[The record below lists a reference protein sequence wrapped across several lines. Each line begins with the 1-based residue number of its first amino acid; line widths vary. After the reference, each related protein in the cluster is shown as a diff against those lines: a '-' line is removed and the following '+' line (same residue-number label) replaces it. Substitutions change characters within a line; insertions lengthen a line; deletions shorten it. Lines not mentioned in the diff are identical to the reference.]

1 MPAEATAMRDGQGDD
16 PVNPTGGETG
26 RPDEGAA
33 GGAVSGG
40 RAPGHGTATVVGR
53 SFSFRLG
60 SQIVS
65 ALINV
70 AGMVILGNYLKAG
83 GYGEYAFYYA
93 LVPLFATLSDLGVGV
108 IIMREVARD
117 KAMGPRY
124 LGDALTLK
132 AIIGAAMMAVV
143 LVSAPLLLPREAA
156 LLVILVTATAIMDYS
171 QDVGMWMF
179 RAHDR
184 QDLEAL
190 LLMVSQAIWLT
201 GIVVCAWLHAPLVLL
216 LGSATLAFGIRL
228 SVGAWMVRHR
238 IYRPQFSFDRQRLR
252 TLLREGL
259 PFGLAMF
266 LVVLY
271 GRAGVLLLKALST
284 HADVGYFNVGYM
296 LSQPLGFISSA
307 FSISA
312 FPSLARAAR
321 RGPDA
326 VRPTLRR
333 AIKFQ
338 FLLAFPITVGLGL
351 LAERLIPVLFHGG
364 GFRQSA
370 VALKI
375 ISLGLTFIYMNLMS
389 RYVLAAIDEQRAY
402 LRAIITG
409 LVVNMGTSA
418 ALIPSLGFMGAC
430 IGLLAGEF
438 TVLIGCQ
445 WTLRRYVAWGDL
457 LGEAVRPL
465 AAAFGMGV
473 VVFLLRPLPV
483 LILPFVGA
491 VVYGVLLLA
500 VRALSPGEL
509 DILRRV
515 YMSFRLPGSAYLAA
529 RRGPVLEAVH
539 PTPAAAA
546 RGPISNEDA

>member
-1 MPAEATAMRDGQGDD
+1 
-16 PVNPTGGETG
+16 
-26 RPDEGAA
+26 
-33 GGAVSGG
+33 
-40 RAPGHGTATVVGR
+40 
-53 SFSFRLG
+53 
-60 SQIVS
+60 
-65 ALINV
+65 
-70 AGMVILGNYLKAG
+70 
-83 GYGEYAFYYA
+83 
-93 LVPLFATLSDLGVGV
+93 
-108 IIMREVARD
+108 
-117 KAMGPRY
+117 
-124 LGDALTLK
+124 
-132 AIIGAAMMAVV
+132 
-143 LVSAPLLLPREAA
+143 
-156 LLVILVTATAIMDYS
+156 
-171 QDVGMWMF
+171 
-179 RAHDR
+179 
-184 QDLEAL
+184 
-190 LLMVSQAIWLT
+190 
-201 GIVVCAWLHAPLVLL
+201 
-216 LGSATLAFGIRL
+216 
-228 SVGAWMVRHR
+228 
-238 IYRPQFSFDRQRLR
+238 
-252 TLLREGL
+252 
-259 PFGLAMF
+259 
-266 LVVLY
+266 
-271 GRAGVLLLKALST
+271 
-284 HADVGYFNVGYM
+284 
-296 LSQPLGFISSA
+296 
-307 FSISA
+307 
-312 FPSLARAAR
+312 
-321 RGPDA
+321 

-409 LVVNMGTSA
+409 LVVNVGTSA